1 MEKFKTYSIAIP
13 LLLFLDGTIM
23 QLIFGKFPINSFR
36 FPVNFT
42 LIFALLIIL
51 ALVFIFYKT
60 KTIVKF
66 LSSGY
71 AALSSILFF
80 IFHVIIMVI
89 FSQNDHYSGF
99 WGAIGFHKITETWSY
114 AYSSLYLLLSLGMV
128 SFRRLTPFNTRN
140 IFFYFN
146 HFGLWIVIAFASLGQ
161 ADKLK
166 LFISVPEND
175 IVWFGTDSD
184 GNFHEIDFAIK
195 LNKFNLA
202 FYSPQLA
209 IMNDS
214 GELLKV
220 KEFHPLNFIKGTEI
234 KYKDF
239 NLKCLDL
246 YEDAIIFK
254 DSVVFIEDL
263 PEKTWLGTV
272 EISNKS
278 RKDTVYLSTA
288 TSFHPPKIE
297 KLGKNLN
304 LILLPSEA
312 SYFGSKI
319 EIYTEKDSKPGK
331 FIIEVNKPLKL
342 GNWTIYQNSYK
353 KNPGNVNYIS
363 IFSAVY
369 DPWIKVVYVGIV
381 MMLIG
386 AIYLIFS
393 RKKEIN
399 K

>member
-13 LLLFLDGTIM
+13 LLLFFDGIFM
-23 QLIFGKFPINSFR
+23 QLIFGEFPISSFR
-36 FPVNFT
+36 FPVNFSF
-42 LIFALLIIL
+42 IFALIIIIAL
-51 ALVFIFYKT
+51 AFIFYKT
-60 KTIVKF
+60 KTIIKF
-66 LSSGY
+66 FSSGY
-71 AALSSILFF
+71 AAISSILFF
-80 IFHVIIMVI
+80 IFHVIIMVL
-89 FSQNDHYSGF
+89 FSQNDESTEF
-99 WGAIGFHKITETWSY
+99 WGTIGFHNITETWSY
-114 AYSSLYLLLSLGMV
+114 AFSSLYLLLSLGMV

-140 IFFYFN
+140 LFFYLN

-166 LFISVPEND
+166 LLISVPEND
-175 IVWFGTDSD
+175 IVWVGTDD
-184 GNFHEIDFAIK
+184 YGNLHETNFAIK
-195 LNKFNLA
+195 LNEFNLA

-220 KEFHPLNFIKGTEI
+220 KEFHPVNFIKGTEI